1 MSEPR
6 LTVALSNDFFK
17 AFARLPE
24 KARGKVATFISK
36 FRANP
41 RGTGLNYERIEGGK
55 DPFIRSLRVDQDI
68 RCIVRAPDEGNTY
81 VLLWIDKHDD
91 AYQWARRRTCHVN
104 RVSGALQVVDVEA
117 AEMAVGA
124 ETAGGDAFAAA
135 ASADLA
141 SNASASKNGPAPTPA
156 PQAAEAQAP
165 ARSAPSV
172 FIHCSDDQLMQ
183 LGVPEALLPAV
194 RAVTSEESLAR
205 LIEWVPQDCVD
216 GLILLADGKP
226 IEAVVEELER
236 QRPAEIDPS
245 DVAAALETPESQAQ
259 FLVIT
264 DDDVL
269 EAMLSAPLECWR
281 VFLHPSQR
289 RLVERTWSG
298 PVRVLGGA
306 GTGKTV
312 VAMHRARWLAQQL
325 IKSGAPGRVLFTT
338 FTRNLATDIRANL
351 TKICSPEQLQRIE
364 VIPLDGWVMNF
375 LKSQGLQVRVFND
388 EARKSCWSLAMDV
401 ADTSLGLAERF
412 YQEEWQEVVL
422 AQGCRSRDDYLVAR
436 RVGRGTRLSREQR
449 SRIWPVFDAV
459 RAEFRQRGLWEPEEA
474 KQIAADLLNQPE
486 RAPLYAAVV
495 VDEAQDLDLA
505 SFSLLRALVGEAR
518 ANDLFIVGDP
528 HQRIYGKP
536 VVLSRCGID
545 IRGRS
550 KKLRINYRTTEE
562 TRAWATAVLHGVD
575 FDDLDGGSESAS
587 DYRSLLHG
595 DAPLVQGF
603 EDPADEQRFL
613 VTTLRQ
619 LRDEQQSLAST
630 CVTARTNKA
639 VEKLNGLLKAE
650 GFATRVINADE
661 SDDPSDPALRLATM
675 HRVKGLEFD
684 QVFLPELDASQMPLQ
699 VELNKR
705 PDQLSK
711 DLFEQQERSLLHVA
725 ATRAKKRVVVSFSG
739 KPSPFLCRG

>member
-17 AFARLPE
+17 AYGRLPV
-24 KARGKVATFISK
+24 KARSKVATFISK

-41 RGTGLNYERIEGGK
+41 RSPGLNYERIEGGK

-68 RCIVRAPDEGNTY
+68 RCIVRAPDGGDTY

-117 AEMAVGA
+117 AEAAVG
-124 ETAGGDAFAAA
+124 DAIAAA
-135 ASADLA
+135 VSEALA
-141 SNASASKNGPAPTPA
+141 TNTPATQVVGPAPNP
-156 PQAAEAQAP
+156 PLLAEAAQPP
-165 ARSAPSV
+165 ASPAASL
-172 FIHCSDDQLMQ
+172 FAHCSDDQLML

-194 RAVTSEESLAR
+194 RAVTTEETLAR

-216 GLILLADGKP
+216 GLILLADGKA
-226 IEAVVEELER
+226 IEAVIEELER
-236 QRPAEIDPS
+236 QRPVAIDPT
-245 DVAAALETPESQAQ
+245 DVAAALDTPESKAE

-269 EAMLSAPLECWR
+269 EAMLSAPLERWR

-298 PVRVLGGA
+298 AVRVLGGA

-312 VAMHRARWLAQQL
+312 VAMHRARWLAKQL
-325 IKSGAPGRVLFTT
+325 IASGAQGRVLFTT

-351 TKICSPEQLQRIE
+351 TKICDPEQLQRIE
-364 VIPLDGWVMNF
+364 VIHLDGWVMNF
-375 LKSQGLQVRVFND
+375 LKSQGLQVRVFKD
-388 EARKSCWSLAMDV
+388 EARESCWSMAMDV
-401 ADTSLGLAERF
+401 ADTSLGLALRF

-436 RVGRGTRLSREQR
+436 RVGRGTRLNRDQR

-474 KQIAADLLNQPE
+474 KQIAADLLTQPG

-505 SFSLLRALVGEAR
+505 SFALLRALVGEAR
-518 ANDLFIVGDP
+518 PNDLFIVGDP

-575 FDDLDGGSESAS
+575 FDDLDGGSDQTS

-603 EDPADEQRFL
+603 ADPAEEQRFL

-639 VEKLNGLLKAE
+639 VEKLEGWLKAE

-684 QVFLPELDASQMPLQ
+684 QVFLPGLDASQMPLQ
-699 VELNKR
+699 FELNNR
-705 PDQLSK
+705 PDPLSK

-739 KPSPFLCRG
+739 HPSPFLRPA

>member
-17 AFARLPE
+17 AFGRLPE

-41 RGTGLNYERIEGGK
+41 RAPGLNYERIEGGK
-55 DPFIRSLRVDQDI
+55 DPMIRSIRVDQDI
-68 RCIVRAPDEGNTY
+68 RCIVRAPDQGDTY

-117 AEMAVGA
+117 AELAVG
-124 ETAGGDAFAAA
+124 DAIAAA
-135 ASADLA
+135 VSEALA
-141 SNASASKNGPAPTPA
+141 NNAPAIQPAPTPSDPESDPA
-156 PQAAEAQAP
+156 AQAQP
-165 ARSAPSV
+165 ASLFA
-172 FIHCSDDQLMQ
+172 HCSDDQLML

-194 RAVTSEESLAR
+194 RAVSSEEALSR

-226 IEAVVEELER
+226 IEVVIEELER
-236 QRPAEIDPS
+236 QRPAAIDPT
-245 DVAAALETPESQAQ
+245 DVAAALETPESKAE

-269 EAMLSAPLECWR
+269 EAMLSAPLERWR

-289 RLVERTWSG
+289 RLVERQWSG
-298 PVRVLGGA
+298 AVRVLGGA

-312 VAMHRARWLAQQL
+312 VAMHRARWLAKEL
-325 IKSGAPGRVLFTT
+325 IKTSAPGRVLFTT

-351 TKICSPEQLQRIE
+351 TKICSPEELQRIE
-364 VIPLDGWVMNF
+364 VIHLDGWVMKY
-375 LKSQGLQVRVFND
+375 LKAQGLQVRVFND
-388 EARKSCWSLAMDV
+388 EARESCWSLAMDV
-401 ADTSLGLAERF
+401 ADTSLGLDERF
-412 YQEEWQEVVL
+412 YREEWKDVVL
-422 AQGCRSRDDYLVAR
+422 AQGCRSRDEYLMAR
-436 RVGRGTRLSREQR
+436 RVGRGTRLSRPQR
-449 SRIWPVFDAV
+449 AQIWPVFDAV

-474 KQIAADLLNQPE
+474 KQIATDLIHK
-486 RAPLYAAVV
+486 AAGSPLYAAVV
-495 VDEAQDLDLA
+495 VDEAQDLDVA
-505 SFSLLRALVGEAR
+505 SFSLLRALVGEPR

-545 IRGRS
+545 IRGRAR
-550 KKLRINYRTTEE
+550 KLRINYRTTEE
-562 TRAWATAVLHGVD
+562 TRAWATAVLQGLD
-575 FDDLDGGSESAS
+575 FDDLDGGSDPSS

-595 DAPLVQGF
+595 DHPLVQGF
-603 EDPADEQRFL
+603 QDPAEEQRFL
-613 VTTLRQ
+613 VSTLRQ

-630 CVTARTNKA
+630 CVAARTNKA
-639 VEKLNGLLKAE
+639 VEKLEALLKGE
-650 GFATRVINADE
+650 GFATRVINAEE

-684 QVFLPELDASQMPLQ
+684 QVFLPGLDASQMPLQ
-699 VELNKR
+699 VEVNKR
-705 PDQLSK
+705 PDALSRE
-711 DLFEQQERSLLHVA
+711 LFEQQERSLLHVA
-725 ATRAKKRVVVSFSG
+725 ATRAKKRVVVSYSG
-739 KPSPFLCRG
+739 KASPFIGRS

>member
-17 AFARLPE
+17 AFGRLPE
-24 KARGKVATFISK
+24 KSRGKVATFISK

-41 RGTGLNYERIEGGK
+41 RSPGLNYERIEGGK
-55 DPFIRSLRVDQDI
+55 DPFIRSIRVDQDI
-68 RCIVRAPDEGNTY
+68 RCIVRAPDEGDTY

-117 AEMAVGA
+117 AELAVG
-124 ETAGGDAFAAA
+124 DAIAAA
-135 ASADLA
+135 VTE
-141 SNASASKNGPAPTPA
+141 APSSQTPA
-156 PQAAEAQAP
+156 PQPGQAQTPAASLFA
-165 ARSAPSV
+165 
-172 FIHCSDDQLMQ
+172 HCSDDQLML

-194 RAVTSEESLAR
+194 RAVTSDDTLSR

-216 GLILLADGKP
+216 GLILLAEGKP
-226 IEAVVEELER
+226 IEVVIEELER
-236 QRPAEIDPS
+236 QRPAAIDPG
-245 DVAAALETPESQAQ
+245 DVAAALETPESKAE

-269 EAMLSAPLECWR
+269 EAMLSAPLERWR

-289 RLVERTWSG
+289 RLVERQWG
-298 PVRVLGGA
+298 GAVRVLGGA

-312 VAMHRARWLAQQL
+312 VAMHRARWLANEL
-325 IKSGAPGRVLFTT
+325 IKTSAPGRVLFTT

-351 TKICSPEQLQRIE
+351 TKICSPEELQRIE
-364 VIPLDGWVMNF
+364 VIHLDGWVMTF
-375 LKSQGLQVRVFND
+375 LKGQGLQVRVFND
-388 EARKSCWSLAMDV
+388 EARDSCWSLAMDV
-401 ADTSLGLAERF
+401 ADTSLGLDERF
-412 YQEEWQEVVL
+412 YREEWKDVVL
-422 AQGCRSRDDYLVAR
+422 AQGCRSRDEYLMAR
-436 RVGRGTRLSREQR
+436 RVGRGTRLSRPQR
-449 SRIWPVFDAV
+449 AQIWPVFDAV

-474 KQIAADLLNQPE
+474 KQIAADLIHK
-486 RAPLYAAVV
+486 AAGSPLYAAVV
-495 VDEAQDLDLA
+495 VDEAQDLDAA
-505 SFSLLRALVGEAR
+505 SFSLLRALVGEPR

-545 IRGRS
+545 IRGRAR
-550 KKLRINYRTTEE
+550 KLRINYRTTEE
-562 TRAWATAVLHGVD
+562 TRAWATAVLHGLD
-575 FDDLDGGSESAS
+575 FDDLDGGSDPSS

-595 DAPLVQGF
+595 DHPLVQGF
-603 EDPADEQRFL
+603 EDPGEEQRFL
-613 VTTLRQ
+613 VTTLRT

-630 CVTARTNKA
+630 CVAARTNKA
-639 VEKLNGLLKAE
+639 VDKLNGLLQGA
-650 GFATRVINADE
+650 GFNTRVINADE

-684 QVFLPELDASQMPLQ
+684 QVFLPGLDASQMPLQ

-705 PDQLSK
+705 PDALSR

-725 ATRAKKRVVVSFSG
+725 ATRAKKRVVISYSG
-739 KPSPFLCRG
+739 KPSPFIDP

>member
-17 AFARLPE
+17 AYGRLPE
-24 KARGKVATFISK
+24 KARSKVATFISK

-41 RGTGLNYERIEGGK
+41 RSSGLNYERIEGGK

-68 RCIVRAPDEGNTY
+68 RCIVRAPDGGDTY

-117 AEMAVGA
+117 AEAAVG
-124 ETAGGDAFAAA
+124 DAIAAA
-135 ASADLA
+135 VSEALA
-141 SNASASKNGPAPTPA
+141 TNTPATQVVGPAPNP
-156 PQAAEAQAP
+156 PPLAEAAQPP
-165 ARSAPSV
+165 ASPAASL
-172 FIHCSDDQLMQ
+172 FAHCSDDQLML

-194 RAVTSEESLAR
+194 RAVTTEETLAR

-216 GLILLADGKP
+216 GLILLADGKA
-226 IEAVVEELER
+226 IEAVIEELER
-236 QRPAEIDPS
+236 QRPVAIDPT
-245 DVAAALETPESQAQ
+245 DVAAALDTPESKAE

-264 DDDVL
+264 DDDEL
-269 EAMLSAPLECWR
+269 EAMLSAPLERWR

-298 PVRVLGGA
+298 AVRVLGGA

-312 VAMHRARWLAQQL
+312 VAMHRTRWLAQQL

-388 EARKSCWSLAMDV
+388 EARESCWSMAMDV
-401 ADTSLGLAERF
+401 ADTSLGLANRF

-436 RVGRGTRLSREQR
+436 RVGRGTRLNRDQR

-474 KQIAADLLNQPE
+474 KQIAADLLTQPG

-505 SFSLLRALVGEAR
+505 SFALLRALVGEAR

-536 VVLSRCGID
+536 VVLSRSGID

-575 FDDLDGGSESAS
+575 FDDLDGGSDQTS

-603 EDPADEQRFL
+603 ADPADEQRFL
-613 VTTLRQ
+613 VTTLSQ

-639 VEKLNGLLKAE
+639 VEKLEGWLKAE

-684 QVFLPELDASQMPLQ
+684 QVFLPGLDASQMPLQ
-699 VELNKR
+699 FELNNR

-739 KPSPFLCRG
+739 KASPFLRPA

>member
-17 AFARLPE
+17 AYGRLPE
-24 KARGKVATFISK
+24 KARSKVATFISK

-41 RGTGLNYERIEGGK
+41 RSPGLNYERIEGGK

-68 RCIVRAPDEGNTY
+68 RCIVRAPDGGDTY

-117 AEMAVGA
+117 AEAAVG
-124 ETAGGDAFAAA
+124 DAIAAA
-135 ASADLA
+135 VSEALA
-141 SNASASKNGPAPTPA
+141 TNTPATQVVGPAPNP
-156 PQAAEAQAP
+156 PPLAEAAQPP
-165 ARSAPSV
+165 ASPAASL
-172 FIHCSDDQLMQ
+172 FAHCSDDQLML

-194 RAVTSEESLAR
+194 RAVTTEETLAR

-216 GLILLADGKP
+216 GLILLADGKA
-226 IEAVVEELER
+226 IEAVIEELER
-236 QRPAEIDPS
+236 QRPVAIDPT
-245 DVAAALETPESQAQ
+245 DVAAALDTPESKAE

-269 EAMLSAPLECWR
+269 EAMLSAPLERWR

-298 PVRVLGGA
+298 AVRVLGGA

-312 VAMHRARWLAQQL
+312 VAMHRARWLAKQL
-325 IKSGAPGRVLFTT
+325 IASGAPGRVLFTT

-351 TKICSPEQLQRIE
+351 TKICEPEQLQRIE
-364 VIPLDGWVMNF
+364 VIHLDGWVMNF
-375 LKSQGLQVRVFND
+375 LKGQGLQVRVFND
-388 EARKSCWSLAMDV
+388 EARESCWSMAMDV
-401 ADTSLGLAERF
+401 ADTSLGLALRF

-436 RVGRGTRLSREQR
+436 RVGRGTRLNRDQR

-474 KQIAADLLNQPE
+474 KQIAADLLTQPG

-505 SFSLLRALVGEAR
+505 SFALLRALVGEAR
-518 ANDLFIVGDP
+518 PNDLFIVGDP

-575 FDDLDGGSESAS
+575 FDDLDGGSDQTS

-603 EDPADEQRFL
+603 ADPAEEQRFL

-639 VEKLNGLLKAE
+639 VEKLEGWLKAE

-684 QVFLPELDASQMPLQ
+684 QVFLPGLDASQMPLQ
-699 VELNKR
+699 FELNNR

-739 KPSPFLCRG
+739 KASPFLRPA

>member
-1 MSEPR
+1 M
-6 LTVALSNDFFK
+6 L
-17 AFARLPE
+17 
-24 KARGKVATFISK
+24 
-36 FRANP
+36 
-41 RGTGLNYERIEGGK
+41 
-55 DPFIRSLRVDQDI
+55 
-68 RCIVRAPDEGNTY
+68 
-81 VLLWIDKHDD
+81 
-91 AYQWARRRTCHVN
+91 
-104 RVSGALQVVDVEA
+104 
-117 AEMAVGA
+117 
-124 ETAGGDAFAAA
+124 
-135 ASADLA
+135 
-141 SNASASKNGPAPTPA
+141 
-156 PQAAEAQAP
+156 
-165 ARSAPSV
+165 
-172 FIHCSDDQLMQ
+172 

-194 RAVTSEESLAR
+194 RAVSSDEALSR

-216 GLILLADGKP
+216 GLILLAEGKP
-226 IEAVVEELER
+226 IEAVIEELER
-236 QRPAEIDPS
+236 QRPADIDPT

-269 EAMLSAPLECWR
+269 EAMLSAPLERWR

-289 RLVERTWSG
+289 RLVERHWSG
-298 PVRVLGGA
+298 AVRVLGGA

-325 IKSGAPGRVLFTT
+325 IASGATGRVLFTT

-351 TKICSPEQLQRIE
+351 TKICSPEQLQRLE
-364 VIPLDGWVMNF
+364 VIHLDGWVMNF

-388 EARKSCWSLAMDV
+388 EARDSCWSLAMDM
-401 ADTSLGLAERF
+401 ADTALGYSDRF
-412 YQEEWQEVVL
+412 YREEWKEVVL
-422 AQGCRSRDDYLVAR
+422 AQGCRSRDDYLMAR
-436 RVGRGTRLSREQR
+436 RVGRGTRLNREQR

-474 KQIAADLLNQPE
+474 KQIATDLLDRSEQP
-486 RAPLYAAVV
+486 PLYAAVV
-495 VDEAQDLDLA
+495 VDEAQDLDVA
-505 SFSLLRALVGEAR
+505 SFSLLRALVGEPR

-545 IRGRS
+545 IRGRAR
-550 KKLRINYRTTEE
+550 KLRINYRTTEE
-562 TRAWATAVLHGVD
+562 TRAWATAILQDLD
-575 FDDLDGGSESAS
+575 FDDLDGGSDPAS

-595 DAPLVQGF
+595 DHPLVQGF

-613 VTTLRQ
+613 VSTLRQ

-630 CVTARTNKA
+630 CVTARTKRA
-639 VEKLNGLLKAE
+639 VEKLDGLLKAE

-684 QVFLPELDASQMPLQ
+684 QVFLPGLTADQLPLRRVLDDC
-699 VELNKR
+699 

-711 DLFEQQERSLLHVA
+711 EQFEQQERSLLHVA

-739 KPSPFLCRG
+739 QPSPFLGRP

>member
-17 AFARLPE
+17 AYGRLPE
-24 KARGKVATFISK
+24 KARSKVATFISK

-41 RGTGLNYERIEGGK
+41 RSSGLNYERIEGGK

-68 RCIVRAPDEGNTY
+68 RCIVRAPDGGDTY

-117 AEMAVGA
+117 AEAAVG
-124 ETAGGDAFAAA
+124 DAIAAA
-135 ASADLA
+135 VSEALA
-141 SNASASKNGPAPTPA
+141 TNTPATQVVGPAPNP
-156 PQAAEAQAP
+156 PPLAEAAQPP
-165 ARSAPSV
+165 ASPAASL
-172 FIHCSDDQLMQ
+172 FAHCSDDQLML

-194 RAVTSEESLAR
+194 RAVTTEETLAR

-216 GLILLADGKP
+216 GLILLADGKA
-226 IEAVVEELER
+226 IEAVIEELER
-236 QRPAEIDPS
+236 QRPVAIDPT
-245 DVAAALETPESQAQ
+245 DVAAALDTPESKAE

-264 DDDVL
+264 DDDEL
-269 EAMLSAPLECWR
+269 EAMLSAPLERWR

-298 PVRVLGGA
+298 AVRVLGGA

-312 VAMHRARWLAQQL
+312 VAMHRARWLAKQL
-325 IKSGAPGRVLFTT
+325 IASGAPGRVLFTT

-351 TKICSPEQLQRIE
+351 TKICEPEQLQRIE
-364 VIPLDGWVMNF
+364 VIHLDGWVMNF

-388 EARKSCWSLAMDV
+388 EARESCWSMAMDV
-401 ADTSLGLAERF
+401 ADTSLGLALRF

-436 RVGRGTRLSREQR
+436 RVGRGTRLNRDQR

-474 KQIAADLLNQPE
+474 KQIAADLLTQPG

-505 SFSLLRALVGEAR
+505 SFALLRALVGEAR

-536 VVLSRCGID
+536 VVLSRSGID

-575 FDDLDGGSESAS
+575 FDDLDGGSDQTS

-603 EDPADEQRFL
+603 ADPADEQRFL
-613 VTTLRQ
+613 VTTLSQ

-639 VEKLNGLLKAE
+639 VEKLEGWLKAE

-684 QVFLPELDASQMPLQ
+684 QVFLPGLDASQMPLQ
-699 VELNKR
+699 FELNNR
-705 PDQLSK
+705 PDPLSK

-739 KPSPFLCRG
+739 KASPFLRPA

>member
-17 AFARLPE
+17 AYGRLPE
-24 KARGKVATFISK
+24 KARSKVATFISK

-41 RGTGLNYERIEGGK
+41 RSSGLNYERIEGGK

-68 RCIVRAPDEGNTY
+68 RCIVRAPDGGDTY

-117 AEMAVGA
+117 AEAAVG
-124 ETAGGDAFAAA
+124 DAIAAA
-135 ASADLA
+135 VSEALA
-141 SNASASKNGPAPTPA
+141 TNIPATQVVGPAPNP
-156 PQAAEAQAP
+156 PPLAEAAQPP
-165 ARSAPSV
+165 ASPAASL
-172 FIHCSDDQLMQ
+172 FAHCSDDQLML

-194 RAVTSEESLAR
+194 RAVTTEETLSR

-216 GLILLADGKP
+216 GLILLADGKA
-226 IEAVVEELER
+226 IEAVIEELER
-236 QRPAEIDPS
+236 QRPVAIDPT
-245 DVAAALETPESQAQ
+245 DVAAALDTPESKAE

-269 EAMLSAPLECWR
+269 EAMLSAPLERWR

-298 PVRVLGGA
+298 AVRVLGGA

-312 VAMHRARWLAQQL
+312 VAMHRARWLAKQL
-325 IKSGAPGRVLFTT
+325 IASGAPGRVLFTT

-351 TKICSPEQLQRIE
+351 TKICDPEQLQRIE
-364 VIPLDGWVMNF
+364 VIHLDGWVMNF

-388 EARKSCWSLAMDV
+388 EARESCWSMAMDV
-401 ADTSLGLAERF
+401 ADTSLGLTLRF

-436 RVGRGTRLSREQR
+436 RVGRGTRLNRDQR

-474 KQIAADLLNQPE
+474 KQIAADLLTQPG

-505 SFSLLRALVGEAR
+505 SFALLRALVGEAR
-518 ANDLFIVGDP
+518 PNDLFIVGDP

-575 FDDLDGGSESAS
+575 FDDLDGGSDQTS

-595 DAPLVQGF
+595 DSPLVQGF
-603 EDPADEQRFL
+603 ADPAEEQRFL

-639 VEKLNGLLKAE
+639 VERLEGWLKAE

-684 QVFLPELDASQMPLQ
+684 QVFLPGLDASQMPLQ
-699 VELNKR
+699 FELNNR
-705 PDQLSK
+705 PDPLSK

-739 KPSPFLCRG
+739 KASPFLRPA

>member
-41 RGTGLNYERIEGGK
+41 RGTGLNYEHIEGGK
-55 DPFIRSLRVDQDI
+55 DPYIRSLRVDQDI
-68 RCIVRAPDEGNTY
+68 RCIVRAPDKGDTY
-81 VLLWIDKHDD
+81 VILWIDKHDD

-117 AEMAVGA
+117 AEIAVG
-124 ETAGGDAFAAA
+124 DAIAAA
-135 ASADLA
+135 VSEALA
-141 SNASASKNGPAPTPA
+141 NNTPAAQVGPAPTQPA
-156 PQAAEAQAP
+156 QAAKAQA
-165 ARSAPSV
+165 SASAV
-172 FIHCSDDQLMQ
+172 ASLFAHCSDDQLML

-194 RAVTSEESLAR
+194 RAVTTEETLSR

-216 GLILLADGKP
+216 GLILLADGKA
-226 IEAVVEELER
+226 IEAVIEELER
-236 QRPAEIDPS
+236 QRPVAIDPT
-245 DVAAALETPESQAQ
+245 DVAAALDTPESKAE

-269 EAMLSAPLECWR
+269 EAMLSAPLERWR

-298 PVRVLGGA
+298 AVRVLGGA

-312 VAMHRARWLAQQL
+312 VAMHRGRWLAQQL
-325 IKSGAPGRVLFTT
+325 IESGAPGRVLFTT
-338 FTRNLATDIRANL
+338 YTRNLATDIRANL
-351 TKICSPEQLQRIE
+351 TKICSPEELQRIE
-364 VIPLDGWVMNF
+364 VIHLDGWVMNF

-388 EARKSCWSLAMDV
+388 EARDSCWSMAMDV

-412 YQEEWQEVVL
+412 YKEEWKEVVL

-436 RVGRGTRLSREQR
+436 RVGRGTRLSRPQR
-449 SRIWPVFDAV
+449 AQIWPVFDAV

-474 KQIAADLLNQPE
+474 KQIAADLIHKADRP
-486 RAPLYAAVV
+486 PLYAAGV
-495 VDEAQDLDLA
+495 VDEAQDFDVA
-505 SFSLLRALVGEAR
+505 SFSLLRALVGEPR

-550 KKLRINYRTTEE
+550 RKLRINYRTTEE
-562 TRAWATAVLHGVD
+562 TRAWATAVLHGLD
-575 FDDLDGGSESAS
+575 FDDLDGGSDPAS

-595 DAPLVQGF
+595 DHPLVQGF
-603 EDPADEQRFL
+603 EDPAEEQRFL
-613 VTTLRQ
+613 VNTLRQ
-619 LRDEQQSLAST
+619 LRGEQQSLAST
-630 CVTARTNKA
+630 CVAARTNKA
-639 VEKLNGLLKAE
+639 VEKLNGLLQGE
-650 GFATRVINADE
+650 GFTTRVINAEE

-684 QVFLPELDASQMPLQ
+684 QIFLPALDASQMPLQ

-705 PDQLSK
+705 PDALSRE
-711 DLFEQQERSLLHVA
+711 LFEQQERSLLHVA
-725 ATRAKKRVVVSFSG
+725 ATRAKKRVVVSYSG
-739 KPSPFLCRG
+739 KGSPFISRS

>member
-41 RGTGLNYERIEGGK
+41 RGTGLNYEHIEGGK

-81 VLLWIDKHDD
+81 VILWIDKHDD

-117 AEMAVGA
+117 AEIAVG
-124 ETAGGDAFAAA
+124 DAIAAAVSKALASNTPAAQVAA
-135 ASADLA
+135 ASTQTAQPTKA
-141 SNASASKNGPAPTPA
+141 QGSASAATSLFA
-156 PQAAEAQAP
+156 
-165 ARSAPSV
+165 
-172 FIHCSDDQLMQ
+172 HCSDDQLML

-194 RAVTSEESLAR
+194 RAVTTEETLSR

-216 GLILLADGKP
+216 GLILLADGKA
-226 IEAVVEELER
+226 IEAVIEELER
-236 QRPAEIDPS
+236 QRPVAIDPT
-245 DVAAALETPESQAQ
+245 DVAAALDTPESKAE

-269 EAMLSAPLECWR
+269 EAMLSAPLERWR

-298 PVRVLGGA
+298 AVRVLGGA

-312 VAMHRARWLAQQL
+312 VAMHRGRWLAQQL
-325 IKSGAPGRVLFTT
+325 IESGAPGRVLFTT
-338 FTRNLATDIRANL
+338 YTRNLATDIRANL
-351 TKICSPEQLQRIE
+351 TKICSPEELQRIE
-364 VIPLDGWVMNF
+364 VIHLDGWVMTF
-375 LKSQGLQVRVFND
+375 LKSQGLQVRVFNE
-388 EARKSCWSLAMDV
+388 EARDSCWSLAMDV
-401 ADTSLGLAERF
+401 ADTSLGLDDRF
-412 YQEEWQEVVL
+412 YREEWKDVVL

-436 RVGRGTRLSREQR
+436 RVGRGTRLSRPQR
-449 SRIWPVFDAV
+449 AQIWPVFDAV

-474 KQIAADLLNQPE
+474 KQIAADLIHKADRP
-486 RAPLYAAVV
+486 PLYGAVV
-495 VDEAQDLDLA
+495 VDEAQDLDVA
-505 SFSLLRALVGEAR
+505 SFSLLRALVGEPR

-536 VVLSRCGID
+536 LVLSHCGID
-545 IRGRS
+545 IRGRAR
-550 KKLRINYRTTEE
+550 KLRINYRTTEE
-562 TRAWATAVLHGVD
+562 TRAWATAVLHGLD
-575 FDDLDGGSESAS
+575 FDDLDGGSDPAS

-595 DAPLVQGF
+595 DQPLVQGF
-603 EDPADEQRFL
+603 EDPAEEQRFL
-613 VTTLRQ
+613 VNTLRQ

-630 CVTARTNKA
+630 CVAARTNKA
-639 VEKLNGLLKAE
+639 VEKLEALLQGE
-650 GFATRVINADE
+650 GFATRVIKAEE

-684 QVFLPELDASQMPLQ
+684 QVFLPG
-699 VELNKR
+699 LNA
-705 PDQLSK
+705 DQLPLRRILNGCPDELSK
-711 DLFEQQERSLLHVA
+711 ALFEQQERSLLHVA
-725 ATRAKKRVVVSFSG
+725 ATRAKNRVVVSYSG
-739 KPSPFLCRG
+739 KPSPFISHS

>member
-17 AFARLPE
+17 AFGRLPE
-24 KARGKVATFISK
+24 KSRGKVATFISK

-41 RGTGLNYERIEGGK
+41 RSPGLNYERIEGGK
-55 DPFIRSLRVDQDI
+55 DPFIRSIRVDQDI
-68 RCIVRAPDEGNTY
+68 RCIVRAPDEGDTY

-117 AEMAVGA
+117 AEMAVG
-124 ETAGGDAFAAA
+124 DAIAAA
-135 ASADLA
+135 VSEALA
-141 SNASASKNGPAPTPA
+141 NQTPA
-156 PQAAEAQAP
+156 AQPPAERSSAESAQSATP
-165 ARSAPSV
+165 SLFARV
-172 FIHCSDDQLMQ
+172 SDDQLML

-194 RAVTSEESLAR
+194 RAVTTEEALTR

-226 IEAVVEELER
+226 IEVVIEELER
-236 QRPAEIDPS
+236 QRPAAIDPS
-245 DVAAALETPESQAQ
+245 DVAAALETPESKAE

-269 EAMLSAPLECWR
+269 EAMLSAPLERWR

-289 RLVERTWSG
+289 RLVERQWSG
-298 PVRVLGGA
+298 AVRVLGGA

-312 VAMHRARWLAQQL
+312 VAMHRARWLANEL
-325 IKSGAPGRVLFTT
+325 ITTSASGRVLFTT

-351 TKICSPEQLQRIE
+351 TKICSPEELQRIE
-364 VIPLDGWVMNF
+364 VIHLDGWVMKF
-375 LKSQGLQVRVFND
+375 LKAQGLQVRVFNE
-388 EARKSCWSLAMDV
+388 EARESCWSLAMDV
-401 ADTSLGLAERF
+401 ADTSLGLDVRF
-412 YQEEWQEVVL
+412 YQEEWKDVVL
-422 AQGCRSRDDYLVAR
+422 AQGCRSRDEYLMAR
-436 RVGRGTRLSREQR
+436 RVGRGTRLSRPQR
-449 SRIWPVFDAV
+449 AQIWPVFDAV

-474 KQIAADLLNQPE
+474 KQIAADLILKAAGP
-486 RAPLYAAVV
+486 PLYAAVV
-495 VDEAQDLDLA
+495 VDEAQDLDVA
-505 SFSLLRALVGEAR
+505 SFSLLRALVGEPR

-545 IRGRS
+545 IRGRAR
-550 KKLRINYRTTEE
+550 KLRINYRTTEE
-562 TRAWATAVLHGVD
+562 TRAWATAVLHDLD
-575 FDDLDGGSESAS
+575 FDDLDGGSDPAS

-595 DAPLVQGF
+595 DHPLVQGF
-603 EDPADEQRFL
+603 EDPAEEQRFL
-613 VTTLRQ
+613 VSTLRQ

-630 CVTARTNKA
+630 CVAARTNRA
-639 VEKLNGLLKAE
+639 VEKLEALLKGE
-650 GFATRVINADE
+650 GFATRVINAEE

-684 QVFLPELDASQMPLQ
+684 QVFLPGLDASQMPLQ
-699 VELNKR
+699 VEVKKR
-705 PDQLSK
+705 PDALSRE
-711 DLFEQQERSLLHVA
+711 LFEQQERSLLHVA
-725 ATRAKKRVVVSFSG
+725 ATRAKKRVVVSYSG
-739 KPSPFLCRG
+739 KASPFIGRG

>member
-17 AFARLPE
+17 AFGRLPE

-41 RGTGLNYERIEGGK
+41 RSPGLNYERIEGGK
-55 DPFIRSLRVDQDI
+55 DPMIRSIRVDQDI
-68 RCIVRAPDEGNTY
+68 RCIVRAPDEGDTY

-117 AEMAVGA
+117 AELAVG
-124 ETAGGDAFAAA
+124 DAIAAA
-135 ASADLA
+135 VSEALA
-141 SNASASKNGPAPTPA
+141 SNTPAIQPAPEPA
-156 PQAAEAQAP
+156 PAAQTQP
-165 ARSAPSV
+165 ASLFAG
-172 FIHCSDDQLMQ
+172 CSDDQLMV

-194 RAVTSEESLAR
+194 RAVTSEEALSR

-226 IEAVVEELER
+226 IEVVIEELER
-236 QRPAEIDPS
+236 QRPAAIDPS
-245 DVAAALETPESQAQ
+245 DVAAALETPESKAE
-259 FLVIT
+259 FLVIA

-269 EAMLSAPLECWR
+269 EAMLSAPLERWR

-289 RLVERTWSG
+289 RLVERNWSG
-298 PVRVLGGA
+298 AVRVLGGA

-312 VAMHRARWLAQQL
+312 VAMHRARWLANEL
-325 IKSGAPGRVLFTT
+325 IKTSSPGRVLFTT
-338 FTRNLATDIRANL
+338 FTRNLATDIRASL
-351 TKICSPEQLQRIE
+351 TKICSPEELQRIE
-364 VIPLDGWVMNF
+364 VIHLDGWVMNF

-388 EARKSCWSLAMDV
+388 EARESCWSLAMDV
-401 ADTSLGLAERF
+401 ADTSLGLDERF
-412 YQEEWQEVVL
+412 YREEWKDVVL
-422 AQGCRSRDDYLVAR
+422 AQGCRSRDEYLMAR
-436 RVGRGTRLSREQR
+436 RVGRGTRLSRPQR
-449 SRIWPVFDAV
+449 AQIWPVFDAV

-474 KQIAADLLNQPE
+474 KQIAADLIQKADGP
-486 RAPLYAAVV
+486 PLYAAVV
-495 VDEAQDLDLA
+495 VDEAQDLDVA
-505 SFSLLRALVGEAR
+505 SFSLLRALVGKPR

-545 IRGRS
+545 IRGRAR
-550 KKLRINYRTTEE
+550 KLRINYRTTEE
-562 TRAWATAVLHGVD
+562 TRAWATAVLHGLD
-575 FDDLDGGSESAS
+575 FDDLDGGSDPAS

-595 DAPLVQGF
+595 DHPLVQGF
-603 EDPADEQRFL
+603 EDPAEEQRFL
-613 VTTLRQ
+613 VSTLRQ

-630 CVTARTNKA
+630 CVAARTNKA
-639 VEKLNGLLKAE
+639 VEKLEALLKGE
-650 GFATRVINADE
+650 GFATRVINAEE

-684 QVFLPELDASQMPLQ
+684 QVFLPGLDASQMPLQ
-699 VELNKR
+699 VEVNKR
-705 PDQLSK
+705 PDALSR

-725 ATRAKKRVVVSFSG
+725 ATRAKKRVVVSYSG
-739 KPSPFLCRG
+739 KASPFIGRS